1 MFIHIFLKEKLINLT
16 LVLSLIVVWHLIE
29 LKPTN
34 TSLEILKNIGYSII
48 ASIIFYYISFV
59 IPLIRKDRASSEILI
74 DSYTE
79 TKELI
84 IFSLQMIL
92 PDIRRY
98 TLDVDDLR
106 NPYFFYS
113 YFLKSRHRQGS
124 IWCQYVCDRNFDVD
138 TRELIIDQ
146 LKVFSDNLSTHLN
159 NLFLDRSVRS
169 HFRKLQQEINSING
183 VNDHKLLDIII
194 LIGTAT
200 SLSNGKHYDEDVN
213 LLYLNKVNYLNQL
226 DTTVKNA
233 AQYTIWFYFLFWIGF
248 ALHVI
253 FN

>member
-16 LVLSLIVVWHLIE
+16 LVLSLILVWHLIE
-29 LKPTN
+29 LNPISTG
-34 TSLEILKNIGYSII
+34 LDILKNIGYSII

-84 IFSLQMIL
+84 IFSLHMIL

-98 TLDVDDLR
+98 NLDVNDLR
-106 NPYFFYS
+106 NPYFFHS
-113 YFLKSRHRQGS
+113 YFMISRHRKGS
-124 IWCQYVCDRNFDVD
+124 IWYQYVCDRNFDLD

-159 NLFLDRSVRS
+159 NLFLDRSARK
-169 HFRKLQQEINSING
+169 HFRKLQQLINSISG
-183 VNDHKLLDIII
+183 IDDHKLLNIITI
-194 LIGTAT
+194 IGTAT
-200 SLSNGKHYDEDVN
+200 SLSNEQNYNEDVN

-233 AQYTIWFYFLFWIGF
+233 TQYAIWFYFLFWIGF
-248 ALHVI
+248 TLHVI
-253 FN
+253 F